1 MYWLFGILQHFLSF
15 LYVSTVCTQVCVSTH
30 IYAHMEIRGQCWVSF
45 FLTLHL
51 IFFSWDSVF
60 CDGDHH
66 FGGVFSTPP
75 GFSCEFRE
83 SELRS
88 KHSSHREISPGL
100 LIVILEIGRLL
111 FLTLFEVW
119 DKDAS
124 KLIIAEKECGSL
136 CHWRILVLFSMYN
149 SHVRDT
155 RKT

>member
-1 MYWLFGILQHFLSF
+1 MYWLFGILQHFLSL

-30 IYAHMEIRGQCWVSF
+30 IYAHVEIRGQCWVAF

-51 IFFSWDSVF
+51 IFFSWDSVS

-66 FGGVFSTPP
+66 FGGVFSTLLA
-75 GFSCEFRE
+75 FHVNSE
-83 SELRS
+83 SLNSGS
-88 KHSSHREISPGL
+88 KHSSHREISLGL

-136 CHWRILVLFSMYN
+136 YHWRILVLFSMYN

-155 RKT
+155 RKA